1 MKTTKTDAQVV
12 RDAMDLLREHG
23 HCKFLLYDDAGRMC
37 LVGALNLAHAETK
50 YGVFFNKQRP
60 HLANI
65 LLQVTEEQHPDRF
78 SGWDDYGAGYVW
90 FNNHPDTT
98 LEDVL
103 SVMDKTAVLLD
114 ETS

>member
-1 MKTTKTDAQVV
+1 MNKTDAQVV
-12 RDAMDLLREHG
+12 RDAMDLLRKYG
-23 HCKFLLYDDAGRMC
+23 HCKFLLYDDASRMC
-37 LVGALNLAHAETK
+37 LVGALNLAQGAK
-50 YGVFFNKQRP
+50 YGVFFSAQRP
-60 HLANI
+60 RLASI